1 MFDVKDADDDKIGV
15 DIGGLGKGQ
24 AGDPAPW
31 PPPQLS
37 TFLKQHNLAC
47 SPAELMVVCLNLSE
61 GQRALEA
68 QLISHST
75 TTTLRTILYI
85 ELTLKSA
92 YSTGHSDRLFSC
104 KKSMS
109 MLHRKRRNWSLLS
122 TTTARLSEDV
132 RMHPPAS
139 LTRLALSRVHGGP
152 SVHLMQVTNMTFVVR
167 WVLVAV
173 FSYQCSDLKLHWE
186 PVQVTNSVVKMDLEP
201 SCG

>member
-1 MFDVKDADDDKIGV
+1 MFEVKDADGDEIGV

-24 AGDPAPW
+24 TGDPAPW
-31 PPPQLS
+31 SPPQLS

-68 QLISHST
+68 QLIGRAT
-75 TTTLRTILYI
+75 TTTLKTILYI
-85 ELTLKSA
+85 ESTLKSA
-92 YSTGHSDRLFSC
+92 YSTGHSDQLFSC

-109 MLHRKRRNWSLLS
+109 MLHWKKRNWSLLS

-132 RMHPPAS
+132 NTHQAGS
-139 LTRLALSRVHGGP
+139 LTWPRWP
-152 SVHLMQVTNMTFVVR
+152 SVHLMQLTNMSFVVS
-167 WVLVAV
+167 WALVAV
-173 FSYQCSDLKLHWE
+173 FSYHCSDLKLHWE
-186 PVQVTNSVVKMDLEP
+186 PVQVTNSVVKMALEP